1 MCFVEADWPLV
12 GGAFVTR
19 GVHALWPKRL
29 AKIHRDAE
37 SAGLDVPAL
46 REVLAA
52 RFRPA

>member
-1 MCFVEADWPLV
+1 M
-12 GGAFVTR
+12 TR

-29 AKIHRDAE
+29 AKILAE
-37 SAGLDVPAL
+37 AEESGLDVLAL